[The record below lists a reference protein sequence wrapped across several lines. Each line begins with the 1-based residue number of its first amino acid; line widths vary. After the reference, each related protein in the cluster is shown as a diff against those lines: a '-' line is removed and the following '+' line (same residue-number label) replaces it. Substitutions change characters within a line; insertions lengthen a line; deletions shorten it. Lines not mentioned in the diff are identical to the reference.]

1 MATTNQAVKTIEA
14 GVAKVVDAPVP
25 TLPADD
31 YILVKTTAV
40 AINPTDWKHVDL
52 ADKAGC
58 VGIWVGCDYA
68 GVVEEV
74 GKGVT
79 KDFKKGD
86 RICGPVNGSNALREI
101 DGAFAKYIAVKGDV
115 QIKTP
120 DNISDEEAA
129 TLGIAVTTVGQGL
142 YQTLNLPLPTEPTTA
157 TPAPTILIY
166 GGSTAMGISGIQYAK
181 LSGYRVLATS
191 SPHNFEYLK
200 SLGADEVYD
209 YKSPTVSEDI
219 RKATNDELTLAWDCQ
234 STSESAVL
242 VAKALSSTK
251 GGVIGTL
258 LPVDK
263 KVVKEVND
271 KVEVKMS
278 LYYTVFG
285 EEFGYFGKRDP
296 VPENYEFGKK
306 FWEISRGL
314 LAEGKLKPI
323 RVVKNQGGSGLEGV
337 VVGLKELKEG
347 KVSAGKLVY
356 TI

>member
-1 MATTNQAVKTIEA
+1 MAQNQAVKTIEA
-14 GVAKVVDAPVP
+14 GIAKVVDVP
-25 TLPADD
+25 IPALPADD

-68 GVVEEV
+68 GIVEEV

-101 DGAFAKYIAVKGDV
+101 DGAFAKYIAVKGDL

-142 YQTLNLPLPTEPTTA
+142 YQSLNLPLPTEPTTDPSA
-157 TPAPTILIY
+157 TILIY
-166 GGSTAMGISGIQYAK
+166 GGSTAMGISGIQYAR
-181 LSGYRVLATS
+181 LSGYRVISTA
-191 SPHNFEYLK
+191 SPHNFEYLR
-200 SLGADEVYD
+200 SLGASEVLD
-209 YKSPTVSEDI
+209 YRSPTVSEDI
-219 RKATNDELTLAWDCQ
+219 RRLTGDRLTLAWDCQ
-234 STSESAVL
+234 STNESAVL
-242 VAKALSSTK
+242 VAKALSSSE

-263 KVVKEVND
+263 KAVQDVNP

-278 LYYTVFG
+278 LYYTAFG
-285 EEFGYFGKRDP
+285 EDFGYFGKRDA

-306 FWEISRGL
+306 FWDISRGL
-314 LAEGKLKPI
+314 LADGKLKPI
-323 RVVKNQGGSGLEGV
+323 RVIKNQGGSGLDGV
-337 VVGLKELKEG
+337 IVGLKELKEG

>member
-1 MATTNQAVKTIEA
+1 MAQNQAVKTVEA
-14 GVAKVVDAPVP
+14 GVAKVVDASIPK
-25 TLPADD
+25 LPADD

-68 GVVEEV
+68 GIVEEV
-74 GKGVT
+74 GSAVSKG
-79 KDFKKGD
+79 FKKGD

-101 DGAFAKYIAVKGDV
+101 DGAFAKYIAVKGDL

-120 DNISDEEAA
+120 NNISDDEAA

-142 YQTLNLPLPTEPTTA
+142 YQTLKLPLPNSPTTEPK
-157 TPAPTILIY
+157 TILIY

-181 LSGYRVLATS
+181 LSGYNVITTA
-191 SPHNFEYLK
+191 SPHNFDYLK
-200 SLGADEVYD
+200 SLGADTVFD
-209 YKSPTVSEDI
+209 YKSASVSEDI

-234 STSESAVL
+234 STLDSATI
-242 VAKALSSTK
+242 VAKALSSSK
-251 GGVIGTL
+251 ESLVGTL

-263 KVVKEVND
+263 NKVQEVNP
-271 KVEVKMS
+271 KVDVQMS
-278 LYYTVFG
+278 LYYTAFG
-285 EEFGYFGKRDP
+285 EEFGYFGKRDA
-296 VPENYEFGKK
+296 VPENFEFAKS
-306 FWEISRGL
+306 FWELSRGL

-323 RVVKNQGGSGLEGV
+323 RVIKNRGGKGLEGV
-337 VVGLKELKEG
+337 IVGLKELKEG

-356 TI
+356 TL